1 MALVNAYKTIKNTDF
16 DICKMLDM
24 DAGETI
30 DFRLQNLISSF
41 KNNQDVYGCSRIVLE
56 TVVRSVG
63 MLVGQELIAARFGI
77 DKTCDDFGSF
87 LEYIAKCKYNGIF
100 SSAYQRE
107 SVN

>member
-1 MALVNAYKTIKNTDF
+1 MNAYKTIKNTDF
-16 DICKMLDM
+16 DICKMLEM

-41 KNNQDVYGCSRIVLE
+41 KNNQDVYGCSRIILE

-87 LEYIAKCKYNGIF
+87 LEYIGNINIKVFFLLLTKDGGGM
-100 SSAYQRE
+100 E
-107 SVN
+107 